1 MADPFKDETQKAIAH
16 TQLLRSYLQDL
27 DSLQRNTSRG
37 QESNQ
42 AVARSPTIDN
52 QQQRDKTVA
61 ETPDQ
66 PVKLQTPT
74 KPQKKNAKDTG
85 VQQPHNTLQHLAL
98 SHFSLSFLHQQLAW
112 AKPTGL
118 LKTGVVM
125 LGRQMS
131 GTLLRHRDGRRCQI
145 DATE

>member
-1 MADPFKDETQKAIAH
+1 MADTFKDETQKAIAH

-27 DSLQRNTSRG
+27 DSLQRNPSRG

-42 AVARSPTIDN
+42 AVARSPTVDN

-74 KPQKKNAKDTG
+74 KPQKKRKRQASNNHTT
-85 VQQPHNTLQHLAL
+85 HYNT
-98 SHFSLSFLHQQLAW
+98 SL
-112 AKPTGL
+112 
-118 LKTGVVM
+118 
-125 LGRQMS
+125 
-131 GTLLRHRDGRRCQI
+131 
-145 DATE
+145 